1 MTPTVT
7 TPIPDR
13 SWTRHLMLAVAL
25 LLLLSSVAHGS
36 LGLSTVRAALAQT
49 AAPADVVE
57 IVTFGWLLGSV
68 AQLTFALIVLI
79 AWRRARRGDGS
90 GLAGASIVAA
100 AYFLFGLGAFLAT
113 GFQPFY
119 LMMFL
124 VPACLLGW
132 AVLAARPRSS

>member
-1 MTPTVT
+1 MTTTVT
-7 TPIPDR
+7 APIPDR

-49 AAPADVVE
+49 AAPADVLE
-57 IVTFGWLLGSV
+57 IVTFGWLLGSL

-90 GLAGASIVAA
+90 GLEGASLVAA

-124 VPACLLGW
+124 LPGCLLGW